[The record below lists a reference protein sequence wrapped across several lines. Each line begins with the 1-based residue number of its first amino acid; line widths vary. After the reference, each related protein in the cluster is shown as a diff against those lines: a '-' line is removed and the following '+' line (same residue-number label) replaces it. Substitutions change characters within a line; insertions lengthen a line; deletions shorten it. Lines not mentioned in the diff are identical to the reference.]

1 MFSDPLLWIAGLVG
15 LYMAWNI
22 GANDVANAMGTS
34 VGSKALTLAQAIAIA
49 GILEFLGATLVGAY
63 VTDTVRKGI
72 VDPALFAQ
80 DPRLFA
86 MGMTAALTGAAV
98 WLNVATLVGWPVSTT
113 HAIVGAVAGFGI
125 LTGGLDAINWGTL
138 GKVVASW
145 VVSPAMGGLMSWG
158 LYTLVRNKIST
169 NVSPGLASWRAF
181 PLLVGS
187 MLSVLSLVMMFKGL
201 KNLKLN
207 LEWYH
212 SVGMALCVGLA
223 SYLLA
228 RILRRPRDKVV
239 EGRAGMEPIFRYL
252 QITTAAFV
260 AFAHGANDVAN
271 AVGPM
276 AAVYSVLREGAV
288 TQKVEVPIWI
298 LMAGGVGI
306 VIGLATY
313 GYKVMATIGT
323 RITEVTPSRG
333 FAAEFGAAITILVG
347 SKLGMPLSTT
357 HTLVGSVIG
366 VGFARGMSAVNL
378 AIIRNIVVSWLVTI
392 PAAALVC
399 VFVFYILRAIL

>member
-1 MFSDPLLWIAGLVG
+1 MYSDPLLWICALVG

-34 VGSKALTLAQAIAIA
+34 VGSGALTLRQAIVIA
-49 GILEFLGATLVGAY
+49 GVLEFLGATLVGAY

-72 VDPALFAQ
+72 VDPAIFAG

-86 MGMTAALTGAAV
+86 QGMTAALTGAAV
-98 WLNVATLVGWPVSTT
+98 WLNVATLLAWPVSTT

-125 LTGGLDAINWGTL
+125 LMGGAGAVSWGTL
-138 GKVVASW
+138 GAVAASW
-145 VVSPAMGGLMSWG
+145 VISPFTGGFIGWL
-158 LYTLVRNKIST
+158 LYSQVRKRITTSEQ
-169 NVSPGLASWRAF
+169 PGLAAWQWF
-181 PLLVGS
+181 PTLVGA
-187 MLSVLSLVMMFKGL
+187 MLAVLALVMMFKGL

-207 LEWYH
+207 LLWYH
-212 SVGMALCVGLA
+212 SIGLAVAVGLMG
-223 SYLLA
+223 YLAA
-228 RILRRPRDKVV
+228 RMMRRPEEKVV
-239 EGRAGMEPIFRYL
+239 TGREGMEPIFRYL

-276 AAVYSVLREGAV
+276 AAVYSVLTAGAV
-288 TQKVEVPIWI
+288 TQKVSVPFWI
-298 LMAGGVGI
+298 LGAGGIGI
-306 VIGLATY
+306 VIGLGTY

-333 FAAEFGAAITILVG
+333 FAAEFGAAITILIG
-347 SKLGMPLSTT
+347 SKLGLPLSTT

-366 VGFARGMSAVNL
+366 VGFARGMTALNM
-378 AIIRNIVVSWLVTI
+378 AIIRNIIISWLVTI
-392 PAAALVC
+392 PAAAGVC
-399 VFVFYILRAIL
+399 IAVFYLLRVFS